1 MAVERAIPV
10 TSAASHPRPDYAL
23 VIYRSKDKHGV
34 GSDGHLYGETGQ
46 TDAVQREADSRYW
59 SVSPARRPTL
69 RLLIVVAGGV
79 VCRIWAVDADADWFE
94 EPGGTGKVALPL
106 ADHPLNPDEVQALY
120 PHLGIAVGDELP
132 ARRGPI
138 RHYMPIAAAKG

>member
-1 MAVERAIPV
+1 MAAETSIPV
-10 TSAASHPRPDYAL
+10 TSAAGHPRLDYAL
-23 VIYRSKDKHGV
+23 VIYRSQDKHGI

-79 VCRIWAVDADADWFE
+79 VCRIWAVDADAEWVE
-94 EPGGTGKVALPL
+94 EPSGTGKVALPL
-106 ADHPLNPDEVQALY
+106 ADHPLDPDEVQVLY

-138 RHYMPIAAAKG
+138 RHYMPIAAA